1 MSRGAKVA
9 IGAVGAGVVLWWLTS
24 FWIALLVLVGIP
36 VGAYLLL
43 DSSQRTRLRRVGRK
57 ELGR

>member
-1 MSRGAKVA
+1 MSRGAKIA
-9 IGAVGAGVVLWWLTS
+9 LGALGAGVVLWILTN
-24 FWIALLVLVGIP
+24 FWIALLVIVGVP
-36 VGAYLLL
+36 VGAYFLL